1 MTFNVKPHFGPLLV
15 DFPCY
20 LHGSTMMTRK
30 DNDFLT
36 YWNDG
41 FAKIQSSGKFKKLCD
56 EAVKNHGEHIFN
68 FKISQETNK
77 TNRQD
82 KDGKFVF
89 FSKYKIHRQN
99 SNTKQSYFHFVVPG

>member
-1 MTFNVKPHFGPLLV
+1 MYNLNFTLPPPII

-56 EAVKNHGEHIFN
+56 EAVKNHGEHLVLL
-68 FKISQETNK
+68 
-77 TNRQD
+77 
-82 KDGKFVF
+82 DGGGRMVLP
-89 FSKYKIHRQN
+89 RCQC
-99 SNTKQSYFHFVVPG
+99 T

>member
-1 MTFNVKPHFGPLLV
+1 MSGDNNAFGEYVTSGQFEKVGGDTSLHMQHLQTNHLTELQSCYSMTFNVNPHFCHFLV

-56 EAVKNHGEHIFN
+56 EAEKIHGEHIF
-68 FKISQETNK
+68 QL
-77 TNRQD
+77 
-82 KDGKFVF
+82 
-89 FSKYKIHRQN
+89 
-99 SNTKQSYFHFVVPG
+99 